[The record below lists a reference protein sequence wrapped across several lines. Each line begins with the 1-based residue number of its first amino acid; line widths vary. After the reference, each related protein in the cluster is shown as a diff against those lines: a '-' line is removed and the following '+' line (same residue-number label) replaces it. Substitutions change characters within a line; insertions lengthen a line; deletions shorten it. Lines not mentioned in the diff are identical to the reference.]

1 LQDYQTKKK
10 RETMANQPTIT
21 SNYAGEFAGKYISA
35 AVLSANTIANNGVTV
50 IPNVK
55 FKSTLKKAV
64 ISGLVTDATCDFTD
78 TGVVTLSD
86 KVLTVAEKQV
96 NLQLCK
102 TPFESDWEAVS
113 MGYSAFDNMPSTFSD
128 FFIAKMLKDIALD
141 TENFLWNA
149 TTGLGKLLKTD
160 GATVIG
166 TPLSITSA
174 NVIAEMGRVVDG
186 IPAALY
192 GTEDLRIYVSQNV
205 AKAYVRALGGFSVAA
220 TSNAGVNAQGTTW
233 YNGGELTFDGVTVFV
248 ANGLPANTMVAAQIS
263 NLYAG
268 FGLLD
273 DQNLVK
279 TIDMADID
287 GSKNVRFIARFT
299 RGLQVGIG
307 ADSVTYGIA

>member
-1 LQDYQTKKK
+1 
-10 RETMANQPTIT
+10 MANQPTIT
-21 SNYAGEFAGKYISA
+21 SNYAGEFAGKYIAA

-55 FKSTLKKAV
+55 YKATVKKAV
-64 ISGLVTDATCDFTD
+64 ISGLVADATCDFTD
-78 TGVVTLSD
+78 AGTVTLSD

-102 TPFESDWEAVS
+102 TPFEQDWEAAS
-113 MGYSAFDNMPSTFSD
+113 MGFSSFDVLPATFSD
-128 FFIAKMLKDIALD
+128 FFIAKVLKDIALD

-166 TPLSITSA
+166 TPLTITSA

-220 TSNAGVNAQGTTW
+220 TSNAGVNAAGTTW
-233 YNGGELTFDGVTVFV
+233 YNGQELTFDGVSIFV

-263 NLYAG
+263 NLFVG
-268 FGLLD
+268 FGLAD
-273 DQNLVK
+273 DANVVK
-279 TIDMADID
+279 TIDMQDID
-287 GSKNVRFIARFT
+287 GSKNVRFIARFS

>member
-1 LQDYQTKKK
+1 
-10 RETMANQPTIT
+10 MANQPTIT
-21 SNYAGEFAGKYISA
+21 SNYAGEFAGKYIAA

-55 FKSTLKKAV
+55 FKTTLKKAV
-64 ISGLVTDATCDFTD
+64 ISGLVQDATCDFTD

-96 NLQLCK
+96 NLQVCK
-102 TPFESDWEAVS
+102 TPFEQDWEAVS
-113 MGYSAFDNMPSTFSD
+113 MGYSAFDTLPSTFSD
-128 FFIAKMLKDIALD
+128 FFIAKVLKDIALD

-149 TTGLGKLLKTD
+149 TNGLGKLLKTD
-160 GATVIG
+160 GSQVVT
-166 TPLSITSA
+166 TPLTITSS
-174 NVIAEMGRVVDG
+174 NVIAEMGRLVDL

-192 GTEDLRIYVSQNV
+192 GSEDLRIYVSQNV

-220 TSNAGVNAQGTTW
+220 TSNAGVNAAGTTW
-233 YNGGELTFDGVTVFV
+233 YNGGELTFDGVSVFV

-263 NLYAG
+263 NLFVG
-268 FGLLD
+268 FGLAD
-273 DQNLVK
+273 DQNVVK
-279 TIDMADID
+279 TIDMQDID

>member
-1 LQDYQTKKK
+1 
-10 RETMANQPTIT
+10 MANQPTIT
-21 SNYAGEFAGKYISA
+21 SNYAGEFAGKYIAA

-55 FKSTLKKAV
+55 FKTTLKKAV
-64 ISGLVTDATCDFTD
+64 ISGLVQDATCDFTD

-96 NLQLCK
+96 NLQVCK
-102 TPFESDWEAVS
+102 TPFEQDWEAVS
-113 MGYSAFDNMPSTFSD
+113 MGYSAFDTLPSTFSD
-128 FFIAKMLKDIALD
+128 FFIAKVLKDIALD
-141 TENFLWNA
+141 TETFLWNA
-149 TTGLGKLLKTD
+149 TNGLGKLLKTD
-160 GATVIG
+160 GAQVVT
-166 TPLSITSA
+166 TPLAITSS
-174 NVIAEMGRVVDG
+174 NVIAEMGRVVDA

-192 GTEDLRIYVSQNV
+192 GTEDLRIFVSQNV

-220 TSNAGVNAQGTTW
+220 TSNSGVNAAGTTW
-233 YNGGELTFDGVTVFV
+233 YNGGELTFDGVPVFV

-263 NLYAG
+263 NLFVG
-268 FGLLD
+268 FGLAD
-273 DQNLVK
+273 DQNVVK
-279 TIDMADID
+279 TIDMQDID

>member
-1 LQDYQTKKK
+1 
-10 RETMANQPTIT
+10 MANQPTIT
-21 SNYAGEFAGKYISA
+21 SSYAGEFAGKYIAA

-55 FKSTLKKAV
+55 FKTTLKKAV

-96 NLQLCK
+96 NLQVCK
-102 TPFESDWEAVS
+102 TPFEQDWEAVS
-113 MGYSAFDNMPSTFSD
+113 MGYSAFDTLPSNFSD
-128 FFIAKMLKDIALD
+128 FFIAKVLKDIALD
-141 TENFLWNA
+141 TETFLWNA

-160 GATVIG
+160 GSQVVT
-166 TPLSITSA
+166 TPLTITSA
-174 NVIAEMGRVVDG
+174 NVITEMGRVVDA

-192 GTEDLRIYVSQNV
+192 GTEDLRIFVSQNV

-220 TSNAGVNAQGTTW
+220 TSNSGVNASGTTW
-233 YNGGELTFDGVTVFV
+233 YNGGELTFDGVTIFV

-263 NLYAG
+263 NLFVG
-268 FGLLD
+268 FGLAD

-279 TIDMADID
+279 TIDMQDID

>member
-1 LQDYQTKKK
+1 
-10 RETMANQPTIT
+10 MANQPTIT
-21 SNYAGEFAGKYISA
+21 SNYAGEFAGKYIAA

-55 FKSTLKKAV
+55 FKSTVKKAV
-64 ISGLVTDATCDFTD
+64 VSGLVQDATCDFTD
-78 TGVVTLSD
+78 SGTVTLSD

-102 TPFESDWEAVS
+102 TPFEQDWEAQS
-113 MGYSAFDNMPSTFSD
+113 MGFSSFDTLPTAFSD
-128 FFIAKMLKDIALD
+128 FFIAKVLKDIAID
-141 TENFLWNA
+141 TETFLWNA
-149 TTGLGKLLKTD
+149 TNGLGKLLKTD
-160 GATVIG
+160 GSVVIG
-166 TPLSITSA
+166 TPLTITSS

-192 GTEDLRIYVSQNV
+192 GTEDLRIFVSQNV

-220 TSNAGVNAQGTTW
+220 TSNNGVQGLGTQW
-233 YNGGELTFDGVTVFV
+233 YNGQELTFDGVPVFV
-248 ANGLPANTMVAAQIS
+248 ANGLPANTMVATQIA
-263 NLYAG
+263 NLFVG
-268 FGLLD
+268 FGLAD
-273 DQNLVK
+273 DANVVK

-287 GSKNVRFIARFT
+287 GSKNVRFIARFS

>member
-1 LQDYQTKKK
+1 
-10 RETMANQPTIT
+10 MANQPSIS
-21 SNYAGEFAGKYISA
+21 SNYAGEFAGKYIAA

-55 FKSTLKKAV
+55 FKTTLKKAV
-64 ISGLVTDATCDFTD
+64 ISGLVQDATCDFTD

-96 NLQLCK
+96 NLQVCK
-102 TPFESDWEAVS
+102 TPFEQDWEAVS
-113 MGYSAFDNMPSTFSD
+113 MGYSAFDTLPSTFSD
-128 FFIAKMLKDIALD
+128 FFIAKVLKDIALD

-160 GATVIG
+160 GAAVVG
-166 TPLSITSA
+166 TPLTITSA
-174 NVIAEMGRVVDG
+174 NVIAEMGRVVDA

-220 TSNAGVNAQGTTW
+220 TSNSGVNAAGTTW
-233 YNGGELTFDGVTVFV
+233 YNGGELTFDGVPVFV

-263 NLYAG
+263 NLFVG
-268 FGLLD
+268 FGLAD
-273 DQNLVK
+273 DQNVVK
-279 TIDMADID
+279 TIDMQDID

>member
-1 LQDYQTKKK
+1 
-10 RETMANQPTIT
+10 MANQPTIT
-21 SNYAGEFAGKYISA
+21 SNYAGEFAGKYIAA

-55 FKSTLKKAV
+55 FKTTLKKAV
-64 ISGLVTDATCDFTD
+64 ISGLVQDATCDFTD

-96 NLQLCK
+96 NLQVCK
-102 TPFESDWEAVS
+102 TPFEQDWEAVS
-113 MGYSAFDNMPSTFSD
+113 MGYSAFDTLPSTFSD
-128 FFIAKMLKDIALD
+128 FFIAKVLKDIALD

-160 GATVIG
+160 GAQVVT
-166 TPLSITSA
+166 TPLTITSA
-174 NVIAEMGRVVDG
+174 NVIAEMGRVVDA

-192 GTEDLRIYVSQNV
+192 GTEDLRIFVSQGV

-220 TSNAGVNAQGTTW
+220 TSNAGVNAAGTTW
-233 YNGGELTFDGVTVFV
+233 YNGGELTFDGVPVFV

-263 NLYAG
+263 NLFVG
-268 FGLLD
+268 FGLAD
-273 DQNLVK
+273 DQNVVK
-279 TIDMADID
+279 TIDMQDID

>member
-1 LQDYQTKKK
+1 
-10 RETMANQPTIT
+10 MANQPTIT
-21 SNYAGEFAGKYISA
+21 SNYAGEFAGKYIAA

-55 FKSTLKKAV
+55 FKTTLKKAIV
-64 ISGLVTDATCDFTD
+64 TGLIQPASCDFVD

-86 KVLTVAEKQV
+86 KVLTVSEMQV
-96 NLQLCK
+96 NLQVCK
-102 TPFESDWEAVS
+102 TPFEQDWEAVS
-113 MGYSAFDNMPSTFSD
+113 MGYSAFDTLPSTFSD
-128 FFIAKMLKDIALD
+128 FFIAKVLKDIALD
-141 TENFLWNA
+141 TETFLWNA

-160 GATVIG
+160 GAQVVT
-166 TPLSITSA
+166 TPLAITSS
-174 NVIAEMGRVVDG
+174 NVIAEMGRVVDA

-192 GTEDLRIYVSQNV
+192 GTEDLRIFVSQNV

-220 TSNAGVNAQGTTW
+220 TSNSGVNAAGTTW
-233 YNGGELTFDGVTVFV
+233 YNGGELTFDGVPVFV

-263 NLYAG
+263 NLFVG
-268 FGLLD
+268 FGLAD
-273 DQNLVK
+273 DQNVVK
-279 TIDMADID
+279 TIDMQDID

>member
-1 LQDYQTKKK
+1 
-10 RETMANQPTIT
+10 MANQPTIT
-21 SNYAGEFAGKYISA
+21 SSYAGEFAGKYIAA

-55 FKSTLKKAV
+55 FKQTLKKAV
-64 ISGLVTDATCDFTD
+64 VSGLVVDATCDFTD

-96 NLQLCK
+96 NLQVCK
-102 TPFESDWEAVS
+102 TPFQSDWEAS
-113 MGYSAFDNMPSTFSD
+113 QMGYSAFDTLPTNFSD
-128 FFIAKMLKDIALD
+128 FFIAKVLKDIALD
-141 TENFLWNA
+141 TENFLWSA

-160 GATVIG
+160 GATVIA
-166 TPLSITSA
+166 TPLTITSA
-174 NVIAEMGRVVDG
+174 NVQAEMGRVVDG

-192 GTEDLRIYVSQNV
+192 GQEDLRIFVSQNV
-205 AKAYVRALGGFSVAA
+205 AKAYVRMLGGFGASGLGGNGLDAKG
-220 TSNAGVNAQGTTW
+220 NTW
-233 YNGGELTFDGVTVFV
+233 YQNGSDLNFDGVQIFV
-248 ANGLPANTMVAAQIS
+248 ANGLPSNTMVAAQIS
-263 NLYAG
+263 NLFVG
-268 FGLLD
+268 FGLQD

-279 TIDMADID
+279 TIDMQDID

>member
-1 LQDYQTKKK
+1 
-10 RETMANQPTIT
+10 MANQPTIT
-21 SNYAGEFAGKYISA
+21 SNYAGEFAGKYIAA

-55 FKSTLKKAV
+55 FKTTLKKAV
-64 ISGLVTDATCDFTD
+64 VTGLIQPASCDFVD

-86 KVLTVAEKQV
+86 KVLTVSEMQV
-96 NLQLCK
+96 NLQVCK
-102 TPFESDWEAVS
+102 TPFEQDWEAVS
-113 MGYSAFDNMPSTFSD
+113 MGYSAFDTLPSTFSD
-128 FFIAKMLKDIALD
+128 FFIAKVLKDIALD
-141 TENFLWNA
+141 TETFLWNA

-160 GATVIG
+160 GAQVVT
-166 TPLSITSA
+166 TPLAITSS
-174 NVIAEMGRVVDG
+174 NVIAEMGRVVDA

-192 GTEDLRIYVSQNV
+192 GTEDLRIFVSQNV

-220 TSNAGVNAQGTTW
+220 TSNSGVNAAGTTW
-233 YNGGELTFDGVTVFV
+233 YNGGELTFDGVPVFV

-263 NLYAG
+263 NLFVG
-268 FGLLD
+268 FGLAD
-273 DQNLVK
+273 DQNVVK
-279 TIDMADID
+279 TIDMQDID

>member
-1 LQDYQTKKK
+1 
-10 RETMANQPTIT
+10 MANQPTIT
-21 SNYAGEFAGKYISA
+21 SNYAGEFAGKYIAA

-55 FKSTLKKAV
+55 FKTTLKKAV
-64 ISGLVTDATCDFTD
+64 ISGLVQDATCDFTD

-96 NLQLCK
+96 NLQVCK
-102 TPFESDWEAVS
+102 TPFEQDWEAVS
-113 MGYSAFDNMPSTFSD
+113 MGFSQFDTLPSTFSD
-128 FFIAKMLKDIALD
+128 FFIAKVLKDIALD

-160 GATVIG
+160 GAAVVG
-166 TPLSITSA
+166 TPLTITSS
-174 NVIAEMGRVVDG
+174 NVIAEMGRLVDL

-192 GTEDLRIYVSQNV
+192 GSEDLRIFVSQNV

-220 TSNAGVNAQGTTW
+220 TSNSGVNAAGTTW
-233 YNGGELTFDGVTVFV
+233 YNGGELTFDGVSVFV

-263 NLYAG
+263 NLFVG
-268 FGLLD
+268 FGLAD
-273 DQNLVK
+273 DQNVVK
-279 TIDMADID
+279 TIDMQDID